1 MMITFQYRIK
11 PTPEQVATM
20 EAWSELLR
28 RHWNFALRQRLDW
41 LNRTRCQ
48 IDRCSIVSEP
58 VGEIPGRADYYFQQ
72 AALKETKKLFPEYA
86 NIYSEVQQMN
96 LQRLDKAWK
105 RWLVPDKTG
114 KRGGRPKFK
123 KRGEKPSFSFSRVN
137 HPKAACFLEGGI
149 LKIPKIGLIPVIVH
163 RPIPDSASGSDV
175 GASGFVLKTATICFK
190 ADGYYVSLSAEDA
203 TVPESKP
210 LGEVK
215 SAVGIDLG
223 LNAFLATSQGEF
235 VPVPQVYRKAQSH
248 LARQQRALT
257 KKKDGSNNRAQAK
270 SRVAKIHQRIARQRE
285 VFHCQ
290 VAHWLC
296 RNYDFIAV
304 EDLNI
309 RGLARTRLAKSI
321 YDVSWGKFITILEA
335 VVVKYG
341 VHLVK
346 VNPHK
351 TSQNCSGCGIKVP
364 KTLSVRLHQC
374 PKCNLEMDRDENA
387 AINILVIALKAV
399 GLTVSACGAL
409 VDRQAMKQ
417 ELPGVTRE
425 ADVTA
430 LRLT

>member
-1 MMITFQYRIK
+1 VNYCVGTG
-11 PTPEQVATM
+11 
-20 EAWSELLR
+20 
-28 RHWNFALRQRLDW
+28 NFALGQRLDW

-58 VGEIPGRADYYFQQ
+58 IGGVPERVDYYTQQ
-72 AALKETKKLFPEYA
+72 SALKETKKLFPEYA

-123 KRGEKPSFSFSRVN
+123 KRGQKPSFSFSRVN
-137 HPKAACFLEGGI
+137 HPKAACFLEGNI
-149 LKIPKIGLIPVIVH
+149 LRIPKIGLIPVIVH
-163 RPIPDSASGSDV
+163 RPIPE
-175 GASGFVLKTATICFK
+175 GFTLKAATICFK
-190 ADGYYVSLSAEDA
+190 ADGYYVSISAVDS
-203 TVPESKP
+203 TIPEPRP
-210 LGEVK
+210 LDEVK

-223 LNAFLATSQGEF
+223 LKEFLATSTGEF
-235 VPVPQVYRKAQSH
+235 VPVPQIYRSSQKH
-248 LARQQRALT
+248 LARKQRGLAR
-257 KKKDGSNNRAQAK
+257 KKDGSKNRLKAK
-270 SRVAKIHQRIARQRE
+270 TRVAKIHQRIARGRE
-285 VFHCQ
+285 KFHYQ

-296 RNYDFIAV
+296 RNYDLIAV

-346 VNPHK
+346 VNPHN
-351 TSQNCSGCGIKVP
+351 TSQNCSGCRTKVP

-387 AINILVIALKAV
+387 AINILMKALNAV

-409 VDRQAMKQ
+409 DDSQATNQ
-417 ELPGVTRE
+417 ELLGVTLE
-425 ADVTA
+425 AHVTA
-430 LRLT
+430 LRLTLGSS

>member
-1 MMITFQYRIK
+1 
-11 PTPEQVATM
+11 M
-20 EAWSELLR
+20 ETWSELLR
-28 RHWNFALRQRLDW
+28 RHWNFSLGQRLDW

-48 IDRCSIVSEP
+48 IDRCSIMDEP
-58 VGEIPGRADYYFQQ
+58 IGDLPERVDYYSQQ
-72 AALKETKKLFPEYA
+72 SALKETKKLFPEYA
-86 NIYSEVQQMN
+86 SIYSEVQQMN

-137 HPKAACFLEGGI
+137 HPKAACFLEGNI
-149 LKIPKIGLIPVIVH
+149 LRIPKIGSIPIIVH
-163 RPIPDSASGSDV
+163 RPIPE
-175 GASGFVLKTATICFK
+175 GFVLKTATICFN
-190 ADGYYVSLSAEDA
+190 ADGCYVSISAEDS
-203 TVPESKP
+203 TIPEARP
-210 LGEVK
+210 LDEVK

-223 LNAFLATSQGEF
+223 LKEFLATSTGEF
-235 VPVPQVYRKAQSH
+235 VPVPQITLKSQKH
-248 LARQQRALT
+248 LARQQRELA
-257 KKKDGSNNRAQAK
+257 KKKDGSKNRLKAK
-270 SRVAKIHQRIARQRE
+270 TRVAKIHQRIARQRKM
-285 VFHCQ
+285 FHYQ
-290 VAHWLC
+290 VAHRLC
-296 RNYDFIAV
+296 RNYDLIAV

-321 YDVSWGKFITILEA
+321 YDVSWGKFITILES

-346 VNPHK
+346 VNPHN
-351 TSQNCSGCGIKVP
+351 TSQNCSGCGTKVP

-387 AINILVIALKAV
+387 AINILMKALNAV

-417 ELPGVTRE
+417 EILGMTLE
-425 ADVTA
+425 AHVTA
-430 LRLT
+430 QA

>member
-1 MMITFQYRIK
+1 
-11 PTPEQVATM
+11 M
-20 EAWSELLR
+20 ETWSELLR
-28 RHWNFALRQRLDW
+28 RHYNWALGQRLDW

-58 VGEIPGRADYYFQQ
+58 IGEVPGRVDYYSQQ
-72 AALKETKKLFPEYA
+72 SALHETKKLFPEYA
-86 NIYSEVQQMN
+86 GIYSEVQQMN

-114 KRGGRPKFK
+114 SRGGRPKFK

-137 HPKAACFLEGGI
+137 HPKAACFLEGFRRERQRSTAQRPAQEPRSRRSPNGDT
-149 LKIPKIGLIPVIVH
+149 LRIPKIGSIPVIIH
-163 RPIPDSASGSDV
+163 RPIPD
-175 GASGFVLKTATICFK
+175 GFVLKTATICFK
-190 ADGYYVSLSAEDA
+190 ADGYYLSISAEDA

-210 LGEVK
+210 LEEVK

-223 LNAFLATSQGEF
+223 LKAFLATSSGEF
-235 VPVPQVYRKAQSH
+235 VPVPQVYRRAQAH
-248 LARQQRALT
+248 LARQQRELA
-257 KKKDGSNNRAQAK
+257 KKKDGSNNRLKAK

-285 VFHCQ
+285 MFHYQ

-296 RNYDFIAV
+296 RNYDLIAV

-321 YDVSWGKFITILEA
+321 YDVSWGKFITILES
-335 VVVKYG
+335 VVVRYG

-346 VNPHK
+346 VNPHN
-351 TSQNCSGCGIKVP
+351 TTQNCSGCGTKVP
-364 KTLSVRLHQC
+364 KTLSVRLHEC
-374 PKCNLEMDRDENA
+374 PKCNLQMDRDENA
-387 AINILVIALKAV
+387 AINVLIKALNAV

-417 ELPGVTRE
+417 ELLGVTSV
-425 ADVTA
+425 AHVTA
-430 LRLT
+430 FRLT

>member
-1 MMITFQYRIK
+1 MKT
-11 PTPEQVATM
+11 
-20 EAWSELLR
+20 WSELLR
-28 RHWNFALRQRLDW
+28 RHWNFALGQRLDW

-58 VGEIPGRADYYFQQ
+58 IGGVPERVDYYTQQ
-72 AALKETKKLFPEYA
+72 SALKETKKLFPEYA

-137 HPKAACFLEGGI
+137 HPKAACFLEGNI
-149 LKIPKIGLIPVIVH
+149 LRIPKIGLIPVIVH
-163 RPIPDSASGSDV
+163 RPIPE
-175 GASGFVLKTATICFK
+175 GFTLKAATICFK
-190 ADGYYVSLSAEDA
+190 ADGYYVSISAEDS
-203 TVPESKP
+203 TIPEPRP
-210 LGEVK
+210 LDEVK

-223 LNAFLATSQGEF
+223 LKEFLATSTGEF
-235 VPVPQVYRKAQSH
+235 VPVPQIYRSSQKH
-248 LARQQRALT
+248 LARKQRGLAR
-257 KKKDGSNNRAQAK
+257 KKDGSKNRLKAK
-270 SRVAKIHQRIARQRE
+270 TRVAKIHQRIARGRE
-285 VFHCQ
+285 KFHYQ

-296 RNYDFIAV
+296 RNYDLIAV

-346 VNPHK
+346 VNPHN
-351 TSQNCSGCGIKVP
+351 TSQNCSGCRTKVP

-387 AINILVIALKAV
+387 AINILMKALNAV

-409 VDRQAMKQ
+409 DDSQATNQ
-417 ELPGVTRE
+417 ELLGVTLE
-425 ADVTA
+425 AHVTA

>member
-1 MMITFQYRIK
+1 MTPMMITFQYRIK

-20 EAWSELLR
+20 ETWSELLR
-28 RHWNFALRQRLDW
+28 RHWNFSLGQRLDW
-41 LNRTRCQ
+41 FNRTRCQ

-58 VGEIPGRADYYFQQ
+58 IREIPQWVDYYFQQ
-72 AALKETKKLFPEYA
+72 SALKETKKLFPEYA
-86 NIYSEVQQMN
+86 GIYSEVQQMN

-137 HPKAACFLEGGI
+137 HPKAACFLEGNT
-149 LKIPKIGLIPVIVH
+149 LRIPKIGSIPVIIH
-163 RPIPDSASGSDV
+163 RPIPD
-175 GASGFVLKTATICFK
+175 GFVLKTATICFK
-190 ADGYYVSLSAEDA
+190 ADGHYVSISAEDE

-223 LNAFLATSQGEF
+223 LKAFLATSSGEF
-235 VPVPQVYRKAQSH
+235 VPVSQVYRKAQAH
-248 LARQQRALT
+248 LARQQRELA
-257 KKKDGSNNRAQAK
+257 KKKDSSNNRLKAK

-285 VFHCQ
+285 MFHYQ

-296 RNYDFIAV
+296 RNYDLIAV

-309 RGLARTRLAKSI
+309 RGLARTKLAKSI
-321 YDVSWGKFITILEA
+321 YDVAWGRFITILET

-346 VNPHK
+346 VSPHN
-351 TSQNCSGCGIKVP
+351 TSQNCSGCETKVP

-374 PKCNLEMDRDENA
+374 PKCGLEMDRDENA
-387 AINILVIALKAV
+387 AINILYKALKTV

-417 ELPGVTRE
+417 ELLGVTLE
-425 ADVTA
+425 ARVT
-430 LRLT
+430 